1 MDDPDCDSTWEDES
15 EEDGEDGQADDTGDA
30 DTGDEDGDAEET
42 RPGVFQVQ
50 EGERATPGPQRLA
63 LALAAVPRG
72 RRAQAVSDRAP
83 VTSGQRLMG
92 GSCVGD
98 VRERPRF
105 PSCVG
110 GLFSGCPSSPAS
122 HVRPP
127 TADGFHRLGSDLGLG
142 DLGQGTTCLPLAVVT
157 FVAIKSLSPGILL

>member
-50 EGERATPGPQRLA
+50 EGGRATPGPQRLA

-92 GSCVGD
+92 GV
-98 VRERPRF
+98 VR
-105 PSCVG
+105 G
-110 GLFSGCPSSPAS
+110 
-122 HVRPP
+122 
-127 TADGFHRLGSDLGLG
+127 
-142 DLGQGTTCLPLAVVT
+142 
-157 FVAIKSLSPGILL
+157 

>member
-1 MDDPDCDSTWEDES
+1 MDDPNCDSTWEDES

-50 EGERATPGPQRLA
+50 EGGRATPGRQRLA
-63 LALAAVPRG
+63 LALVAVPRE

-98 VRERPRF
+98 VGERPRF

-110 GLFSGCPSSPAS
+110 GLSSGCPSPP

-142 DLGQGTTCLPLAVVT
+142 DLGQGTACLPLALVT
-157 FVAIKSLSPGILL
+157 FVAFKSLSPGILL